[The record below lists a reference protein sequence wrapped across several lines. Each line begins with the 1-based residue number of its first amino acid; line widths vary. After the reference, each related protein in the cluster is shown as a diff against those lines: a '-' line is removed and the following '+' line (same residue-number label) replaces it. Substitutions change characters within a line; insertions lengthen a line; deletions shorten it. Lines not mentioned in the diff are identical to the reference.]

1 MISPKYKEQ
10 VDLLLQILP
19 HVAKEKV
26 FALYGGTAI
35 NLFVHELLRASVDID
50 LIYLPIDDRK
60 TTLRNISDALER
72 IKV

>member
-19 HVAKEKV
+19 HVATEKL

-35 NLFVHELLRASVDID
+35 NLSVHELHCASVDID

-60 TTLRNISDALER
+60 NSVI
-72 IKV
+72 